1 MFRVITTRLAC
12 SIPLLA
18 ALVATAGGCGG
29 SKPSSSLPKPLQ
41 NREEIAALLPK
52 GVTLESPVVP
62 NKLYGESS
70 KTVEDA
76 LAAVSAQV
84 KDGVLHAGFIGPE
97 IQFDNETA
105 KKPAKKFKKAEK
117 PPTVIRLAH

>member
-1 MFRVITTRLAC
+1 MLRVITTRLAC
-12 SIPLLA
+12 SIPLLT

-29 SKPSSSLPKPLQ
+29 SNPSSSHPTLQ

-52 GVTLESPVVP
+52 GVTLESPIVP
-62 NKLYGESS
+62 DKRYGESS

-76 LAAVSAQV
+76 LASVSAHV

-97 IQFDNETA
+97 IQFDNEA
-105 KKPAKKFKKAEK
+105 ANKPAKKLKKGEK